1 MKTTHR
7 ALIKLDSKGK
17 TPPSEFQ
24 LFAPGPHQSTKG
36 EFTFDERSA
45 QLVMEEHR
53 AYGND
58 RSSDYEHQS
67 LHVPPIESPASSWFD
82 LEVREGA
89 LWAVNVRWTDNALKR
104 LAAGEY
110 RYFSPA
116 FYTDEEG
123 CITGF
128 INFALT
134 NLPATHD
141 MEPLVAASRRAL
153 DQRTVSLSTSF
164 SVIAA
169 ELDRAVQ
176 EAFRDQS
183 YTWVVEIF
191 DDKVVVF
198 QGERLYELPYTF
210 DGVRAVVDPAQAVE
224 VQRNYTPVAPGGD
237 EGEQPMKTL
246 LAALSLAAVATEA
259 EGVAAVT
266 ALKSSEESA
275 KRRAGDLEREVIA
288 LTGATSIDDAR
299 GRLVGLKAA
308 ADQVTALNTKI
319 AMLEGEKV
327 TSQVD
332 ALIAQG
338 EAEGKITPATK
349 PMLLSMGKANPE
361 SLKGFLAVAPK
372 VVALGALK
380 EPTEGTKVSD
390 VKASDTVVALTA
402 EDKQVAKRLNISE
415 KDFAASKNAT
425 LQSRSAS

>member
-1 MKTTHR
+1 
-7 ALIKLDSKGK
+7 
-17 TPPSEFQ
+17 
-24 LFAPGPHQSTKG
+24 
-36 EFTFDERSA
+36 
-45 QLVMEEHR
+45 
-53 AYGND
+53 
-58 RSSDYEHQS
+58 
-67 LHVPPIESPASSWFD
+67 
-82 LEVREGA
+82 
-89 LWAVNVRWTDNALKR
+89 
-104 LAAGEY
+104 
-110 RYFSPA
+110 
-116 FYTDEEG
+116 
-123 CITGF
+123 
-128 INFALT
+128 
-134 NLPATHD
+134 
-141 MEPLVAASRRAL
+141 
-153 DQRTVSLSTSF
+153 
-164 SVIAA
+164 
-169 ELDRAVQ
+169 
-176 EAFRDQS
+176 
-183 YTWVVEIF
+183 
-191 DDKVVVF
+191 
-198 QGERLYELPYTF
+198 
-210 DGVRAVVDPAQAVE
+210 
-224 VQRNYTPVAPGGD
+224 
-237 EGEQPMKTL
+237 MKTL

-390 VKASDTVVALTA
+390 VKAGDTVVALTA

-415 KDFAASKNAT
+415 KDFAASKNSTMQA
-425 LQSRSAS
+425 RSAS